1 MKRRRSIRYKMTA
14 LVIVIMVVSMGAVGL
29 FSSMFMERYY
39 TNKKQSTIKKV
50 YATLK
55 NVVSKDEK
63 IEQAENIRK
72 LNSICET
79 SGATL
84 IMVDI
89 TGYSVYAY
97 GADKNLADRWADL
110 VFGQNINENKENKII
125 ESGEDYTIQYMVDK
139 RSTNKYYELYSI
151 LDNGNFII
159 IRMSVESF
167 KESIGIT
174 NKFYLRLGICA
185 IIITTIVI
193 LFMMTRYTKPLL
205 QLADISKRMSELD
218 FNVKYEGHH
227 NDELGILGESMNEM
241 SEKLEETIT
250 ELKAANIELQ
260 KDIAEKEEVDE
271 MRKEFISNVSH
282 ELKTPIA
289 LIQGYAEGLQE
300 GVGESPEDMQ
310 YYCDVIV
317 DEAAK
322 MNKMVKNLLTLNQL
336 EFGGNHVHLERFDIV
351 SVIEGVI
358 HSMKLRI
365 EQKGVLIQFVHRKPI
380 SVWADEF
387 QIEEVIT
394 NYLNN
399 ALNHVDEN
407 KIIKVEII
415 EKDGIVRVSVFNSG
429 KRIPESELE
438 NIWIKFYKVDK
449 ARTRAYGG
457 NGIGLSIVKAI
468 MDRHGRECGVRN
480 CDEGVEFWFELDGKT
495 LEEGKKGQ
503 INDSDN

>member
-1 MKRRRSIRYKMTA
+1 MKHSIRYKIAALIIIIMT
-14 LVIVIMVVSMGAVGL
+14 ISMGSIGL
-29 FSSMFMERYY
+29 FSSAFMEKYY
-39 TNKKQSTIKKV
+39 TNKKQSAIKEV
-50 YATLK
+50 YQTLK
-55 NVVSKDEK
+55 DIVDSDPS
-63 IEQAENIRK
+63 IEQSENNRK

-84 IMVDI
+84 IMVDVS
-89 TGYSVYAY
+89 GQSVYSY
-97 GADKNLADRWADL
+97 GPGKNLAERWTSL
-110 VFGQNINENKENKII
+110 VFDRNINNNDSEVIENN
-125 ESGEDYTIQYMVDK
+125 EDYTIQSMSDK
-139 RSTNKYYELYSI
+139 VTSDKYYELYSV
-151 LDNGNFII
+151 LDNGNFAV

-174 NKFYLRLGICA
+174 NKFYLRLGVGVILL
-185 IIITTIVI
+185 TTIVI
-193 LFMMTRYTKPLL
+193 LFFMNRYTKSIL
-205 QLADISKRMSELD
+205 QLAEISKSMSELD
-218 FNVKYEGHH
+218 FNVKYKGHH
-227 NDELGILGESMNEM
+227 NDELGVLGESINEM

-250 ELKAANIELQ
+250 ELKSANMELQ
-260 KDIAEKEEVDE
+260 RDIAKKEEVDE
-271 MRKEFISNVSH
+271 MRKDFISNVSH

-300 GVGESPEDMQ
+300 GISENPDDIN

-336 EFGGNHVHLERFDIV
+336 EFGAAQVNLERFDIV

-358 HSMKLRI
+358 TSMKIRA
-365 EQKGVLIQFVHRKPI
+365 EQNGITIQFKHRNAI

-407 KIIKVEII
+407 KIIKVEIL
-415 EKDGIVRVSVFNSG
+415 KKNGIVRVSVFNTG
-429 KRIPESELE
+429 RQIPESEIE

-468 MDRHGRECGVRN
+468 MDRHGMACGVEN
-480 CDEGVEFWFELDGKT
+480 HTDGVEFWFELDSKAT
-495 LEEGKKGQ
+495 LNEGKKGQ
-503 INDSDN
+503 INDSNN